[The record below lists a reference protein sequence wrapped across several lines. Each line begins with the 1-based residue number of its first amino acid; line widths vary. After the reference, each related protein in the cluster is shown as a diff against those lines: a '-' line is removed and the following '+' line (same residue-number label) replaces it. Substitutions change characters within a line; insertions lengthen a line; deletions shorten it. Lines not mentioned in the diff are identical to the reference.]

1 MTLPSDLLEQAQFLV
16 LREPRRP
23 KQASLRRAVST
34 AYYASFHLL
43 CSEAADQASP
53 ASPVE
58 LCNRVQRAMTHGTMK
73 TAAKAFESGNLPNFI
88 KSLVSAILAAEI
100 SSVARAFVQLQ
111 EERHKAD
118 YDIADRFDRARAQNA
133 VSLSTQLFADW
144 NTIRDTDDARVFLA
158 ALLFWN
164 IWSK

>member
-1 MTLPSDLLEQAQFLV
+1 MTLPKDLLEQAQFLV

-34 AYYASFHLL
+34 AYYAGFHLL
-43 CSEAADQASP
+43 CSEAASQASP
-53 ASPVE
+53 ESPVE
-58 LCNRVQRAMTHGTMK
+58 LCDRVQRAMAHGTMK
-73 TAAKAFESGNLPNFI
+73 AAAKAFESGNLPNYI
-88 KSLVSAILAAEI
+88 RSLVSATLPAEI
-100 SSVARAFVQLQ
+100 SSVARTFVQLQ

-133 VSLSTQLFADW
+133 VSLTAQLFADW

-158 ALLFWN
+158 ALVFWS
-164 IWSK
+164 IWNK